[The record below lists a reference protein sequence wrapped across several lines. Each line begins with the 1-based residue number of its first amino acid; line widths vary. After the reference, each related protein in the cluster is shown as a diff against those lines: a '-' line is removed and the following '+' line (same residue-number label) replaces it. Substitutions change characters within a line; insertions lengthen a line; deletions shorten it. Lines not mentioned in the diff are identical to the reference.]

1 MIILGLTGGI
11 CSGKTL
17 ISNWFKEK
25 DCVVFNADKIVKDLY
40 TSNQNIIIKII
51 QEFGEQV
58 KKSNNEL
65 NTQKISDIV
74 FNNKDK
80 LLKLETIVHPE
91 VKNKIIS
98 EIKKIDTNNIVII
111 DAPLLLEAGFDDIVD
126 KIIVVSCSEQEQ
138 IKRCAKRDNFSIDK
152 IKKII
157 NNQLPLKE
165 KLKKADFIIDNT
177 EIQTKTRRQFEDLWQ
192 TIVTMNKKKI

>member
-1 MIILGLTGGI
+1 
-11 CSGKTL
+11 
-17 ISNWFKEK
+17 
-25 DCVVFNADKIVKDLY
+25 
-40 TSNQNIIIKII
+40 
-51 QEFGEQV
+51 
-58 KKSNNEL
+58 
-65 NTQKISDIV
+65 V

>member
-1 MIILGLTGGI
+1 M
-11 CSGKTL
+11 
-17 ISNWFKEK
+17 
-25 DCVVFNADKIVKDLY
+25 
-40 TSNQNIIIKII
+40 
-51 QEFGEQV
+51 
-58 KKSNNEL
+58 
-65 NTQKISDIV
+65 